1 MTDTS
6 QKEKAALFRSLHTG
20 SSILVLPNAWDA
32 ASAAIFEQAGFKAI
46 ATTSSGVAAALGYAD
61 GQHIGADLL
70 IESTARIVRV
80 VDCPVTVD
88 IEAGYGEEIEEVL
101 QTVKAVIE
109 VGAVGINIEDSRK
122 GENVSLVDSEFQVE
136 LIQAIRQLS
145 ATMGIPLVINARTDV
160 FLLGKGNPAS
170 HLDEAIRRANIYR
183 QAGADCL
190 FPIGVSNAGLIA
202 RLAQEIHG
210 SINILASPATPTI
223 PELAE
228 LGVARVSFGGGLLRA
243 VLGHLRVI
251 AQELLEQGTYS
262 SMSDAMLSS
271 NEFRNLFG

>member
-1 MTDTS
+1 
-6 QKEKAALFRSLHTG
+6 
-20 SSILVLPNAWDA
+20 
-32 ASAAIFEQAGFKAI
+32 
-46 ATTSSGVAAALGYAD
+46 
-61 GQHIGADLL
+61 
-70 IESTARIVRV
+70 
-80 VDCPVTVD
+80 
-88 IEAGYGEEIEEVL
+88 
-101 QTVKAVIE
+101 
-109 VGAVGINIEDSRK
+109 
-122 GENVSLVDSEFQVE
+122 
-136 LIQAIRQLS
+136 
-145 ATMGIPLVINARTDV
+145 
-160 FLLGKGNPAS
+160 
-170 HLDEAIRRANIYR
+170 
-183 QAGADCL
+183 
-190 FPIGVSNAGLIA
+190 VSNAGLIA